1 MAYRK
6 FISSAVLSRILYFI
20 FSILEV
26 ASPQAYGL
34 SCRSLLLFELTQDYR
49 FVLPL
54 LGAVGLSSWI
64 TSGQMRRKVNGK
76 TKKLKKGNTSSIQQP
91 EVLSPTANGI
101 SSSGASAERTSNAS
115 DLCEIESSLCI
126 DGSDTDT
133 DTDTE
138 HSASL
143 PVDARLLKGAQSW
156 FCLNNYKS
164 KYN

>member
-34 SCRSLLLFELTQDYR
+34 
-49 FVLPL
+49 
-54 LGAVGLSSWI
+54 
-64 TSGQMRRKVNGK
+64 MRRKVNGK